1 MNGAKEACS
10 LRTATSTT
18 GKSRVYIWHSAGM
31 WRCGSWREDRFFS
44 GWKDSTECFL
54 TTMGTTWDN
63 IPSYVS

>member
-31 WRCGSWREDRFFS
+31 WRCGSWREDRIFLGLERQYGMFF
-44 GWKDSTECFL
+44 D
-54 TTMGTTWDN
+54 DN
-63 IPSYVS
+63 GDNYGQQSLFG